1 MLESP
6 AYLGLS
12 QVSTTAG
19 SFLMRI
25 GSDANAAPDIW
36 LTRNANPT
44 VPGDLADSALIAA
57 GWQQVVAQ
65 FDAGVTRQHR
75 H

>member
-1 MLESP
+1 
-6 AYLGLS
+6 
-12 QVSTTAG
+12 
-19 SFLMRI
+19 MRV
-25 GSDANAAPDIW
+25 GSDPNAAPDIW
-36 LTRNANPT
+36 LNRRANLT
-44 VPGDLADSALIAA
+44 VPSDLDDSALIAG